1 MLTLNSKALKIG
13 NKWLN
18 PVNGS
23 GPTPPSTTYYVT
35 TSGTH
40 GSVTASP
47 TEGTTG
53 TEVTLSN
60 TPDTHYHFDSYTL
73 TGATLK
79 NANQFDIANSDVS
92 VVGNFLEDTKYTVTV
107 NQSTGGTISASPTIG
122 YTGTEVTLSNT
133 PATHYTFGS
142 YNLIGATLKSAN
154 KFDIANSNVT
164 VGATWVEDTKYSVT
178 CTNDGNGT
186 IAASPT
192 SNYSGSTVT
201 LSNTPNSGYEF
212 DSYTLV
218 SGTGASI
225 SGNTLTIGTSN
236 VTVRGNF
243 TQAGPSVNYDSYRL
257 VITPIRNTYV
267 TTGLVYPYS
276 RYAKIVASDTMSAV
290 NIKNLSRTATAG
302 YIYITGNPIQLTSTE
317 LSRLNTSYGYT
328 SAVNYGKGYTLILE
342 GGNLSSLSLDINVT
356 LATPANYN
364 VGVQLLGVS
373 GTATTP
379 IAYKEVAAGN
389 QSVTLS
395 ITDTPYIDYKYIYA
409 GDGANGASALINVN
423 QLTVTPTAAVSYN
436 AQAIETHK
444 LTSSEIYKLTANST
458 PYVMPD
464 SVSSNSEQMVLECLL
479 SSKPTSVS
487 ITERSTAMS
496 QYRYSHGYTAEI
508 SGSIIYS
515 SANGLISAN
524 GSSFRFA
531 KVTGTV
537 STWPTTITVTATA

>member
-1 MLTLNSKALKIG
+1 M
-13 NKWLN
+13 
-18 PVNGS
+18 
-23 GPTPPSTTYYVT
+23 
-35 TSGTH
+35 
-40 GSVTASP
+40 
-47 TEGTTG
+47 
-53 TEVTLSN
+53 
-60 TPDTHYHFDSYTL
+60 
-73 TGATLK
+73 
-79 NANQFDIANSDVS
+79 
-92 VVGNFLEDTKYTVTV
+92 
-107 NQSTGGTISASPTIG
+107 
-122 YTGTEVTLSNT
+122 
-133 PATHYTFGS
+133 
-142 YNLIGATLKSAN
+142 
-154 KFDIANSNVT
+154 
-164 VGATWVEDTKYSVT
+164 
-178 CTNDGNGT
+178 
-186 IAASPT
+186 
-192 SNYSGSTVT
+192 
-201 LSNTPNSGYEF
+201 SNTPNSGYEF

-243 TQAGPSVNYDSYRL
+243 AQSGPSVNYDSYRL

-276 RYAKIVASDTMSAV
+276 RYAKVVASDTMTAV

-342 GGNLSSLSLDINVT
+342 GGNLSSLSVDINVT

-379 IAYKEVAAGN
+379 IAYKEVSTGN

-409 GDGANGASALINVN
+409 CDGADGSSALINVN
-423 QLTVTPTAAVSYN
+423 QLTVTPTAAVSYD
-436 AQAIETHK
+436 AQATGTHM

-458 PYVMPD
+458 PYIMPD
-464 SVSSNSEQMVLECLL
+464 SVSSDSEQMVLECLL

-496 QYRYSHGYTAEI
+496 QYRLSHGYTAEI
-508 SGSIIYS
+508 LGSIINS

-524 GSSFRFA
+524 GSSFRFG
-531 KVTGTV
+531 KVTGVV